1 MPEYGAGSGPTQ
13 NRIATNGLESYFL
26 NGGETVL
33 CPDLRADMLQINEER
48 SDLPPQSGDR
58 SARMTSRETQA
69 AGSRGAGPW
78 LWLGPA
84 LAVVLAR
91 GIFTVADFPAIPP
104 RAAAATFTV
113 MALLAAWRNRRDAG
127 EGIARDPAVLL
138 LAAFLGAL
146 LTVLFSHGNRVGGD
160 ATHHY
165 MYLVSIME
173 DGDLDFENN
182 ASDIAGEVSETFK
195 HHSIGPA
202 LVWAPWYVLAELGSR
217 LTGRPPDGW
226 NALYR
231 NAVAIGAL
239 LFGWSGLLALYL
251 SGRRLTGRTPAFLS
265 AIAIGG
271 GTFLFS
277 YLAFDPA
284 MSHSSTFAGASWL
297 VYWGLRADPLR
308 PGHAF
313 LLGVL
318 LGFTSIQRWQA
329 AVLALFVSAVFAR
342 AVWASRSRAWLL
354 PALACLAGAVLL
366 FLPQSIV
373 WKHVFGAWLTIPQG
387 PAFVGA
393 QPRIEGVLFSPRHGL
408 FSWSPVLYLALPG
421 FVLWARRQPWL
432 CGGALLTILATT
444 RANAG
449 LADWFGGSAFGARR
463 FDLTLPFFGLAL
475 ALVFDRAAAFLARRP
490 HAALAA
496 GIAAAVL
503 WNSFFAVAYFSG
515 RFPNSEPVPFVD
527 QMRGVAEQV
536 DATMGSPFSL
546 PASLY
551 RLAIDGVPLT
561 AFEGTY
567 LERPYSTITIRMG
580 LEDRL
585 FLDDGWSA
593 PTTVDGAD
601 ARRVVGPGAGVTLPI
616 HTPRPY
622 RLGLRCRM
630 VDTPSLPFELWIN
643 DRRVG
648 SFAAQADWASH
659 EVAVDAEVLRAGRN
673 QLRIVPIGAEGAG
686 QLAVAGLWFERVP

>member
-1 MPEYGAGSGPTQ
+1 VTS
-13 NRIATNGLESYFL
+13 S
-26 NGGETVL
+26 ETH
-33 CPDLRADMLQINEER
+33 
-48 SDLPPQSGDR
+48 
-58 SARMTSRETQA
+58 A
-69 AGSRGAGPW
+69 AGSQGPGPW
-78 LWLGPA
+78 RWLGPT

-91 GIFTVADFPAIPP
+91 GIFTVADFPTITP

-113 MALLAAWRNRRDAG
+113 MALLAAWRNRRESG
-127 EGIARDPAVLL
+127 EDIRRDPAVLL
-138 LAAFLGAL
+138 LAAFLGTL
-146 LTVLFSHGNRVGGD
+146 LTILFSHGNRVGGD

-173 DGDLDFENN
+173 DGDLDFDNN
-182 ASDIAGEVSETFK
+182 ASDIAGDASETFK

-202 LVWAPWYVLAELGSR
+202 LVWAPWYVLAELASR
-217 LTGRPPDGW
+217 VTGRPPDGW

-231 NAVAIGAL
+231 NAVGMGAL
-239 LFGWSGLLALYL
+239 LFGWSGLVALYL
-251 SGRRLTGRTPAFLS
+251 SARRLSGRSSAFLS
-265 AIAIGG
+265 VIAIGG

-297 VYWGLRADPLR
+297 VYWALRADPLR
-308 PGHAF
+308 PSHAL

-329 AVLALFVSAVFAR
+329 AVLGLFVAAAFAR
-342 AVWASRSRAWLL
+342 ALWESRSRAWLF
-354 PALACLAGAVLL
+354 PALACLAGAVVL
-366 FLPQSIV
+366 FLPQAIV

-387 PAFVGA
+387 PGFVGA
-393 QPRIEGVLFSPRHGL
+393 EPRIEGVLFSPRHGL

-421 FVLWARRQPWL
+421 FVIWARRQPWL
-432 CGGALLTILATT
+432 CGGALLTFLATT

-475 ALVFDRAAAFLARRP
+475 ALVFDRAALFLARRP
-490 HAALAA
+490 HAALAVGTA
-496 GIAAAVL
+496 TVVL
-503 WNSFFAVAYFSG
+503 WNSFFAVAYFGG

-527 QMRGVAEQV
+527 QARGVAEQV
-536 DATMGSPFSL
+536 DANLGSPFSL
-546 PASLY
+546 PAALY
-551 RLAIDGVPLT
+551 RLAFDGVPLT
-561 AFEGTY
+561 AFEGRY

-593 PTTVDGAD
+593 PAALEGVD

-616 HTPRPY
+616 HAPRPY
-622 RLGLRCRM
+622 RLGLQCRA
-630 VDTPSLPFELWIN
+630 VDTPSLSFELWIN

-648 SFAAQADWASH
+648 SFEARAEWAGH
-659 EVAVDAEVLRAGRN
+659 EAGVDAEVLRAGRN
-673 QLRIVPIGAEGAG
+673 QLRIVPIMTGGVG
-686 QLAVAGLWFERVP
+686 QLAVSGLWFERAP